1 MFTSCSEDSVG
12 LTFFEAT
19 GSPILNRS
27 TALSTFTPSTDLS
40 LTSDGSLFLF
50 YEERINSPHPSVG
63 LGVRGYIYDDKNSL
77 RNVGTIKVGASDL
90 EMTEGGYY
98 DYDEEGSNSEDIK
111 GHRGATVNISIE
123 GAEFFGNGIL
133 TTVEVPSAM
142 NIETNGFAHEVS
154 ISEDLILNWTQAN
167 NDLVGNTYFSVC
179 GIDQPCELFE
189 LPKDETTLTVSKEF
203 LQSINFEEEDL
214 FVYVGR
220 GIESCLVTETGFE
233 LCIYSL
239 NSGWRSFKLVE

>member
-1 MFTSCSEDSVG
+1 MEKLLIVLLCGLMFTSCSEDSVG

-133 TTVEVPSAM
+133 TTVEVPS
-142 NIETNGFAHEVS
+142 
-154 ISEDLILNWTQAN
+154 
-167 NDLVGNTYFSVC
+167 

-233 LCIYSL
+233 LCIS
-239 NSGWRSFKLVE
+239 N